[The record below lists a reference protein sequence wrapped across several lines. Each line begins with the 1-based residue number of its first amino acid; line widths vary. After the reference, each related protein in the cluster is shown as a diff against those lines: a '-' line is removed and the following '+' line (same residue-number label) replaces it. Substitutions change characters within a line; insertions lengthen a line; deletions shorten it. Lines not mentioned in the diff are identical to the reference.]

1 VSGGFAGR
9 PRLAGREVY
18 VKKVGQAV
26 VLLPISGAW
35 DSLTESL
42 TRFTPDFMT
51 ERRQPALQIREP
63 LD

>member
-1 VSGGFAGR
+1 M
-9 PRLAGREVY
+9 
-18 VKKVGQAV
+18 KKVGQAV